1 MIFSKY
7 QLKFLSINTK
17 LYLCKSFTIYI
28 FMKPN
33 VSLIISTYN
42 WPEALNL
49 CLQSVLHQSVLP
61 NEIIIA
67 DDGSKE
73 ETRELINSFKKICK
87 IPLIHVWHEDKGFR
101 KTMIMNEAFT
111 KVSYPYIVQIDGD
124 IILHKDFI
132 KDHIRFAQSKSFV
145 SGSRVIIDEKLTKKL
160 IQKKQWKFSIFT
172 NGLHN
177 RLNGIRIPFLSKFQE
192 HYRQN
197 DIIYVRG
204 CNMAF
209 WKEDLLKVNGYNE
222 EITGW
227 GREDNELAARLINTG
242 ISKRI
247 IKFSAICFHLYHN
260 QCSRDFVVRN
270 DIILNKTLSEKRIRC
285 KQGIDSH
292 RK

>member
-1 MIFSKY
+1 M
-7 QLKFLSINTK
+7 K
-17 LYLCKSFTIYI
+17 L
-28 FMKPN
+28 N

-42 WPEALNL
+42 WPGALNL

-73 ETRELINSFKKICK
+73 ETRELINSFKEICK

-172 NGLHN
+172 NGLRN

-209 WKEDLLKVNGYNE
+209 WKEDLLRVNGYDE

-242 ISKRI
+242 ICKRV
-247 IKFSAICFHLYHN
+247 IKFSAIAFHLHHN
-260 QCSRDFVVRN
+260 LRSRDSVDQN
-270 DIILNKTLSEKRIRC
+270 DVILNKTLSEKRIRC

>member
-1 MIFSKY
+1 M
-7 QLKFLSINTK
+7 K
-17 LYLCKSFTIYI
+17 L
-28 FMKPN
+28 N

-42 WPEALNL
+42 WPGALNL

-172 NGLHN
+172 NGLRN

-209 WKEDLLKVNGYNE
+209 WKEDLLKVNGYDE

-242 ISKRI
+242 ICKRV
-247 IKFSAICFHLYHN
+247 IKFSAIAFHLHHN
-260 QCSRDFVVRN
+260 LRSRDSVDQN
-270 DIILNKTLSEKRIRC
+270 DVILNKTLSEKRIRC

-292 RK
+292 KK

>member
-1 MIFSKY
+1 M
-7 QLKFLSINTK
+7 K
-17 LYLCKSFTIYI
+17 L
-28 FMKPN
+28 N

-42 WPEALNL
+42 WPGALNL

-73 ETRELINSFKKICK
+73 ETRELINSFKEICK

-172 NGLHN
+172 NGLRN

-209 WKEDLLKVNGYNE
+209 WKEDLLKVNGYDE

-242 ISKRI
+242 ICKRV
-247 IKFSAICFHLYHN
+247 IKFSAIAFHLHHN
-260 QCSRDFVVRN
+260 LRSRDSVDQN
-270 DIILNKTLSEKRIRC
+270 DVILNKTLSEKRIRC

>member
-1 MIFSKY
+1 M
-7 QLKFLSINTK
+7 K
-17 LYLCKSFTIYI
+17 L
-28 FMKPN
+28 N

-172 NGLHN
+172 NGLRN

-209 WKEDLLKVNGYNE
+209 WKEDLLKVNGYDE

-242 ISKRI
+242 ICKRV
-247 IKFSAICFHLYHN
+247 IKFSAIAFHLHHN
-260 QCSRDFVVRN
+260 LRSRDSVDQN
-270 DIILNKTLSEKRIRC
+270 DVILNKTLSEKRIRC

>member
-1 MIFSKY
+1 M
-7 QLKFLSINTK
+7 K
-17 LYLCKSFTIYI
+17 L
-28 FMKPN
+28 N

-42 WPEALNL
+42 WPGALNL

-73 ETRELINSFKKICK
+73 ETRELINSFKMICK

-172 NGLHN
+172 NGLRN

-209 WKEDLLKVNGYNE
+209 WKEDLLKVNGYDE

-227 GREDNELAARLINTG
+227 GREDNELAARLINSG
-242 ISKRI
+242 ICKRV
-247 IKFSAICFHLYHN
+247 IKFSAIAFHLHHN
-260 QCSRDFVVRN
+260 LRSRDSVDQN
-270 DIILNKTLSEKRIRC
+270 DVILNKTLSKKRIRC

>member
-1 MIFSKY
+1 M
-7 QLKFLSINTK
+7 K
-17 LYLCKSFTIYI
+17 L
-28 FMKPN
+28 N

-42 WPEALNL
+42 WPGALNL

-73 ETRELINSFKKICK
+73 ETKELINSFKEICK

-172 NGLHN
+172 NGLRN

-209 WKEDLLKVNGYNE
+209 WKEDLLKVNGYDE

-242 ISKRI
+242 ICKRV
-247 IKFSAICFHLYHN
+247 IKFSAIAFHLHHN
-260 QCSRDFVVRN
+260 LRSRDSVDQN
-270 DIILNKTLSEKRIRC
+270 DVILNKTLSEKRIRC

>member
-1 MIFSKY
+1 M
-7 QLKFLSINTK
+7 K
-17 LYLCKSFTIYI
+17 L
-28 FMKPN
+28 N

-42 WPEALNL
+42 WPGALNL

-73 ETRELINSFKKICK
+73 ETKELINSFKEICK

-145 SGSRVIIDEKLTKKL
+145 SGSRVIIEEKLTKKL

-172 NGLHN
+172 NGLRN

-209 WKEDLLKVNGYNE
+209 WKEDLLKVNGYDE

-242 ISKRI
+242 ICKRV
-247 IKFSAICFHLYHN
+247 IKFSAIAFHLHHN
-260 QCSRDFVVRN
+260 LRSRDSVDQN
-270 DIILNKTLSEKRIRC
+270 DVILNKTLSEKRIRC

>member
-1 MIFSKY
+1 M
-7 QLKFLSINTK
+7 K
-17 LYLCKSFTIYI
+17 L
-28 FMKPN
+28 N

-42 WPEALNL
+42 WPGALNL

-172 NGLHN
+172 NGLRN

-209 WKEDLLKVNGYNE
+209 WKEDLLKVNGYDE

-242 ISKRI
+242 ICKRV
-247 IKFSAICFHLYHN
+247 IKFSAIAFHLHHN
-260 QCSRDFVVRN
+260 LRSRDSVDQN
-270 DIILNKTLSEKRIRC
+270 DVILNKTLSEKCIRC

>member
-1 MIFSKY
+1 M
-7 QLKFLSINTK
+7 K
-17 LYLCKSFTIYI
+17 L
-28 FMKPN
+28 N

-42 WPEALNL
+42 WPGALNL

-172 NGLHN
+172 NGLRN

-209 WKEDLLKVNGYNE
+209 WKEDLLKVNGYDE

-242 ISKRI
+242 ICKRV
-247 IKFSAICFHLYHN
+247 IKFSAIAFHLHHN
-260 QCSRDFVVRN
+260 LRSRDSVDQN
-270 DIILNKTLSEKRIRC
+270 DVILNKTLSEKRIRC

>member
-1 MIFSKY
+1 M
-7 QLKFLSINTK
+7 K
-17 LYLCKSFTIYI
+17 L
-28 FMKPN
+28 N

-42 WPEALNL
+42 WPGALNL

-160 IQKKQWKFSIFT
+160 IKKKQWKFSIFT
-172 NGLHN
+172 NGLRN

-209 WKEDLLKVNGYNE
+209 WKEDLLKVNGYDE

-242 ISKRI
+242 ICKRV
-247 IKFSAICFHLYHN
+247 IKFSAIAFHLHHN
-260 QCSRDFVVRN
+260 LRSRDSVDQN
-270 DIILNKTLSEKRIRC
+270 DVILNKTLSEKRIRC

>member
-1 MIFSKY
+1 M
-7 QLKFLSINTK
+7 K
-17 LYLCKSFTIYI
+17 L
-28 FMKPN
+28 N

-42 WPEALNL
+42 WPGALNL

-73 ETRELINSFKKICK
+73 ETRELINSFKEICK

-172 NGLHN
+172 NGLRN

-209 WKEDLLKVNGYNE
+209 WKEDLLKVNGYDE

-242 ISKRI
+242 ICKRV
-247 IKFSAICFHLYHN
+247 IKFSAIAFHLHHN
-260 QCSRDFVVRN
+260 LRSRDSVDKN
-270 DIILNKTLSEKRIRC
+270 AIILYKSFYEKLISC

>member
-1 MIFSKY
+1 M
-7 QLKFLSINTK
+7 K
-17 LYLCKSFTIYI
+17 L
-28 FMKPN
+28 N

-42 WPEALNL
+42 WPGALNL

-73 ETRELINSFKKICK
+73 ETRELINSFKEICK

-172 NGLHN
+172 NGLRN

-209 WKEDLLKVNGYNE
+209 WKEDLLKVNGYDE

-242 ISKRI
+242 ICKRV
-247 IKFSAICFHLYHN
+247 IKFSAIAFHLHHN
-260 QCSRDFVVRN
+260 LRSRDSVDQN
-270 DIILNKTLSEKRIRC
+270 DVILNKTLSEKRIRC

-292 RK
+292 KK